1 MSDPVEQCMSN
12 VDLVII
18 GAGAAG
24 IGASRAAAKA
34 GLTHQVIEASHRIGG
49 RAYTEDLAPG
59 VPFDLGCHW
68 LHTSDINPL
77 VPEAD
82 RLGVTIDRDF
92 SFSAHLWLN
101 GRHATPAETNAYG
114 AYFDWAESGTGFALP
129 AGEDRDVLS
138 LLDTTSPY
146 FAPYAHVFSVIHAA
160 DLDQVSVQD
169 VVTQVANGGDWPVRD
184 GLGRMMQRLG
194 AGMPVSLNT
203 VAQDVDC
210 SSRDYVAVHTNR
222 GTLTAR
228 AVLVTVSIGILQ
240 SGLIRFR
247 PTLPAATLS
256 AIDGFSPGVANR
268 VALYFDRDVFGDAP
282 SNMTIVDGDAEPLAI
297 HIPTFGFTYVVGQ
310 TGGRFASHLTRAGQK
325 VATDYVL
332 DRVSAVFGSDIRKH
346 FVRSIVSAWDTDP
359 WVLGA
364 YASVKPGHFGAR
376 QALAQPVDDRLFFA
390 GEAVG
395 MPMVATC
402 GGAYWSGTQ
411 AISRIAA
418 ALQPA

>member
-1 MSDPVEQCMSN
+1 MPHL
-12 VDLVII
+12 DLVII

-68 LHTSDINPL
+68 LHWSDINPL
-77 VPEAD
+77 VAEAD
-82 RLGVTIDRDF
+82 RLGFAIDRNFAF
-92 SFSAHLWLN
+92 SPHLWLN
-101 GRHATPAETNAYG
+101 GRHATPAENNAYA
-114 AYFDWAESGTGFALP
+114 AYFDWAESGGGAALP
-129 AGEDRDVLS
+129 AHEDRDVLS
-138 LLDTTSPY
+138 LLDTDSPY

-160 DLDQVSVQD
+160 DPDRVSVRD
-169 VVTQVANGGDWPVRD
+169 VMSQVTSGGDWPVRD
-184 GLGRMMQRLG
+184 GLGRMMTRLG
-194 AGMPVSLNT
+194 ADIPVSLNT
-203 VAQDVDC
+203 VAEEIDW
-210 SSRDYVAVHTNR
+210 SPRDHLIVRTNR
-222 GTLTAR
+222 GTVTAR
-228 AVLVTVSIGILQ
+228 VALITVSIGILQ
-240 SGLIRFR
+240 SGLLKFR
-247 PTLPAATLS
+247 PALPVATLA

-268 VALYFDRDVFGDAP
+268 VGLYFDRDVFGDVRH
-282 SNMTIVDGDAEPLAI
+282 NLTIVDGNAEPLAI
-297 HIPTFGFTYVVGQ
+297 HIPTFGFNYVVGQ
-310 TGGRFASHLTRAGQK
+310 TGGQYASHLTRAGQRA
-325 VATDYVL
+325 ATDYVL
-332 DRVSAVFGSDIRKH
+332 DRVAAVFGQGIRRH
-346 FVRSIVSAWDTDP
+346 LVRSIVSAWDTDP

-376 QALAQPVDDRLFFA
+376 DRLAEAVENRLFFA

-411 AISRIAA
+411 AIGRIAA

>member
-1 MSDPVEQCMSN
+1 MPHL
-12 VDLVII
+12 DLIII

-24 IGASRAAAKA
+24 IGASRAATQA

-68 LHTSDINPL
+68 LHTTDINPL
-77 VPEAD
+77 VSEAD
-82 RLGVTIDRDF
+82 HLGVIIDRDF
-92 SFSAHLWLN
+92 AFSAHIWLN
-101 GRHATPAETNAYG
+101 GRHATVAERNAYG
-114 AYFDWAESGTGFALP
+114 AYFDWAENGGGFALP
-129 AGEDRDVLS
+129 AHEDRDVLS

-160 DLDQVSVQD
+160 DPDQVSARD
-169 VVTQVANGGDWPVRD
+169 VMTQVPNGGDWPVRD
-184 GLGRMMQRLG
+184 GLGRMMERLG
-194 AGMPVSLNT
+194 AATPISLNT
-203 VAQDVDC
+203 VAQEVDC
-210 SSRDYVAVHTNR
+210 SPRDHVVVRTNR

-228 AVLVTVSIGILQ
+228 VALVTVSIGVLQ

-247 PTLPAATLS
+247 PGLPAATQS

-268 VALYFDRDVFGDAP
+268 IALYFDRDVFGDAA
-282 SNMTIVDGDAEPLAI
+282 SSMTIVDGDAEPLAI

-310 TGGRFASHLTRAGQK
+310 TGGRFASHLTRAGQTT
-325 VATDYVL
+325 ATDYVL
-332 DRVSAVFGSDIRKH
+332 ERVSAVFGAGIRKH

-376 QALAQPVDDRLFFA
+376 QALTQPVDGRLFFA
-390 GEAVG
+390 GEAIG

-411 AISRIAA
+411 AIGRIAA